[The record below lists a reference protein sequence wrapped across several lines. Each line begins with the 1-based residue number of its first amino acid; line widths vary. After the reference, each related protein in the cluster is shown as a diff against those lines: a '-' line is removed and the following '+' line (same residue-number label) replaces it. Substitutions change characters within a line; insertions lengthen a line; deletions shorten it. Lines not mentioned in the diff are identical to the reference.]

1 MEGSRD
7 FRADTEDLS
16 DSSVPWPPPLSPEE
30 TGAAQRQRV
39 TEQVRGPRSPAPC
52 GQLGAHSPEPG
63 TGVTRKQHAHSI
75 GDGQGQGM
83 PGQALAQVPFQPPAQ
98 PPAHTCSAAD
108 PLLSPQH
115 LALHPPFTR
124 CQPESHVLG
133 DISPVCSSPRHG
145 ASCQTLCGQGAG
157 EEQDRCRPHL
167 WSSGGG
173 AQHPRLGRGG
183 TVLQGMGGGLGSEA
197 RAARPGRFS
206 RRDLPSP
213 HEGLGTPSSISSFG
227 EQTVLS
233 AGLHWGLSAG
243 TSLPAG
249 QRLNTSL
256 LVRTEAPGV

>member
-1 MEGSRD
+1 MEGSPD

-16 DSSVPWPPPLSPEE
+16 DSSVPRPPPLSPEE

-133 DISPVCSSPRHG
+133 DISPVCSSPRHAPHARHCAGRGRGRSRTDADRTCG
-145 ASCQTLCGQGAG
+145 AQGAG
-157 EEQDRCRPHL
+157 RSTP
-167 WSSGGG
+167 
-173 AQHPRLGRGG
+173 
-183 TVLQGMGGGLGSEA
+183 GSDGEA
-197 RAARPGRFS
+197 RCCKGWAGGWAARPGRFS

-249 QRLNTSL
+249 QRLDTSL